1 MISHGEFSVVLTGS
15 IIESTLAGS
24 FNELGCSGYI
34 NAVKDKLKILN
45 GKPFAMLIDDLE
57 LEGGTPEAY
66 QLLNEYNQWMSK
78 QPIVAKAL
86 IISSQVQKDIILQR
100 SPSLLQ
106 QNIEFFT
113 DRAHAMHWL
122 HGEIANFS

>member
-15 IIESTLAGS
+15 IIESKLAGS

-34 NAVKDKLKILN
+34 NAVKDKLNILA

-78 QPIVAKAL
+78 QPIVAKAF

-113 DRAHAMHWL
+113 DREHAMLWL
-122 HGEIANFS
+122 HGEIASIS